1 MTARH
6 TWLIILATAAVH
18 DLIAHDDQLTD
29 TARAWTRQ
37 HPVIMRVALA
47 VMALHLSGDC
57 PRYLDPI
64 SGLGWIASH
73 ARA

>member
-6 TWLIILATAAVH
+6 TWL
-18 DLIAHDDQLTD
+18 LIGAIAGAWDYLKHDDQLTD
-29 TARAWTRQ
+29 VMRGWTVT
-37 HPVIMRVALA
+37 HPVAMRVGLLTLG
-47 VMALHLSGDC
+47 LHLAGDL